1 MASVMTKLAD
11 LINPEVIGAS
21 INAKLVNLIKFSPF
35 ATIGRELQG
44 QAGNTLTIPA
54 WSYIGDAVDKAEG
67 EAFETVGLSATT
79 TTVTVKKAGN
89 AVEITDEAVLSAYG
103 DPIGE
108 ATNQLAMSIAQKI
121 DNDCLAALG
130 TIGVSMTHD
139 KGDSQS
145 GSIIGFDVIA
155 DALVK
160 FGEEVDDPTYLVI
173 APAQLAQLRKDNDFQ
188 YINQGQTLVTGQ
200 VGTLHGVGVV
210 VSNKI
215 VAANSKY
222 TNFLIRA
229 GALGIEMKRDVAVET
244 DRDILKKTNVISA
257 DVHYIAYLRDASKA
271 VKLIVKQS

>member
-1 MASVMTKLAD
+1 MTKLGD

-21 INAKLVNLIKFSPF
+21 INAKLVNMIKFSPF

-54 WSYIGDAVDKAEG
+54 WGYIGDAVDKAEG
-67 EAFETVGLSATT
+67 IAFNTVGLTATT
-79 TTVTVKKAGN
+79 STVTVKKAGN

-103 DPIGE
+103 DPVGE
-108 ATNQLAMSIAQKI
+108 ATNQLAISIAQKI

-130 TIGVSMTHD
+130 TIGASMTHD
-139 KGDSQS
+139 KGDSS
-145 GSIIGFDVIA
+145 GGSIIGFDVIA

-160 FGEEVDDPTYLVI
+160 FGEEVDDPTYIVI

-188 YINQGQTLVTGQ
+188 YINQGQTYVTGQ
-200 VGTLHGVGVV
+200 VGTLHGVGVI

-244 DRDILKKTNVISA
+244 DRDILKKTSVISA

>member
-1 MASVMTKLAD
+1 MSSVMTKLEN

-21 INAKLVNLIKFSPF
+21 INAKLVNMIKFSPF

-54 WSYIGDAVDKAEG
+54 WGYIGDAVDKAEG
-67 EAFETVGLSATT
+67 IAFNTVGLTATT

-103 DPIGE
+103 DPVGE
-108 ATNQLAMSIAQKI
+108 ATNQLAISIAQKI

-139 KGDSQS
+139 KGDSSS
-145 GSIIGFDVIA
+145 GSVIGFDVIA

-160 FGEEVDDPTYLVI
+160 FGEDVEEPTYIVI
-173 APAQLAQLRKDNDFQ
+173 APAQLATLRKDNDFQ
-188 YINQGQTLVTGQ
+188 YINQGQVMVTGQ
-200 VGTLHGVGVV
+200 VGTLHGVGVI

-215 VAANSKY
+215 VAANSKF
-222 TNFLIRA
+222 TNYLIRA

-244 DRDILKKTNVISA
+244 DRDILKKTSVISA

-271 VKLIVKQS
+271 VKLIVKQA